1 MEKQYMN
8 INETVQNERK
18 SDWLKVIAMVT
29 MLIDHV
35 AYYLVPHDASIYL
48 VMRIIGR
55 IAFPIFAYYVA
66 TGYKRTSDI
75 NKYMVRMFVFA
86 LITQVPFY
94 FFSHGEFY
102 LNVMFTF
109 FMALLMLRLYERN
122 NLLWV
127 VMLFLADVANMD
139 YGAYGLLI
147 ILIFYLFGDNKKKSF
162 MFLLLLSL
170 IYDSLRV
177 LEYGNIHWTFYIQS
191 LCVMAVP
198 IIYFKFKQ
206 IRINKYISYLFY
218 PVHISIIVLIEKF
231 L

>member
-1 MEKQYMN
+1 MN
-8 INETVQNERK
+8 INETVQTERK
-18 SDWLKVIAMVT
+18 SDWLKIIAMVT

-35 AYYLVPHDASIYL
+35 GYYLVPPGTSVYL
-48 VMRIIGR
+48 AMRIIGR

-75 NKYMVRMFVFA
+75 NRYMGRMFVFA

-94 FFSHGEFY
+94 FFSHGQFY

-109 FMALLMLRLYERN
+109 FMALLMLRLYERK

-127 VMLFLADVANMD
+127 LMIFLADVLNMD
-139 YGAYGLLI
+139 YGAYGLFI
-147 ILIFYLFGDNKKKSF
+147 ILIFYLFSENRKKT
-162 MFLLLLSL
+162 FLLLLALSL
-170 IYDSLRV
+170 VYDTLRV
-177 LEYGNIHWTFYIQS
+177 LEYGNFHWSLYIQS

-198 IIYFKFKQ
+198 VIYYNFKH
-206 IRINKYISYLFY
+206 IRINKYVSYLFY
-218 PVHISIIVLIEKF
+218 PVHIALIVLIEKF

>member
-1 MEKQYMN
+1 MN
-8 INETVQNERK
+8 INETVQIERK

-35 AYYLVPHDASIYL
+35 GYYLVPHNTTIYL
-48 VMRIIGR
+48 LMRIIGR

-66 TGYKRTSDI
+66 TGYRRTSDI
-75 NKYMVRMFVFA
+75 NKYMGRMLVFA

-109 FMALLMLRLYERN
+109 FMALLMLRLYEKN
-122 NLLWV
+122 NLIWV
-127 VMLFLADVANMD
+127 IMLFLADVANMD

-147 ILIFYLFGDNKKKSF
+147 ILIFYLFGDNKKKAF
-162 MFLLLLSL
+162 LLLLLLSL
-170 IYDSLRV
+170 VYDSLRV
-177 LEYGNIHWTFYIQS
+177 LEYGSLNWSLYIQS
-191 LCVMAVP
+191 LCVMAIP
-198 IIYFKFKQ
+198 IIYFKFRK
-206 IRINKYISYLFY
+206 IRINKYISYFFY